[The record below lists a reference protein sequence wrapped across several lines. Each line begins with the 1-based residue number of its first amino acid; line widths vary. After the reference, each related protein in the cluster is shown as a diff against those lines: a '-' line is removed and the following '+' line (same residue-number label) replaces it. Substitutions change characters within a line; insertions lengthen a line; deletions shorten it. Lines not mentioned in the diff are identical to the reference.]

1 MMSDLNLT
9 PPSDI
14 EALIVGALGNILAHR
29 RIVENARIVVT
40 VRGLISTDDGAVQV
54 IDIAIIPKHNRK
66 YWYSPRH
73 DAKFASWLIT
83 WRVKIGNLVDLSLE
97 DIAAIADGVDRHI
110 GEDMYR

>member
-1 MMSDLNLT
+1 MSVLNLT

-29 RIVENARIVVT
+29 RIVENARLVVT
-40 VRGLISTDDGAVQV
+40 VRGSISTNDGAVQV
-54 IDIAIIPKHNRK
+54 IDIAIIPKHKRK

-83 WRVKIGNLVDLSLE
+83 WRVRIDNLVDLP
-97 DIAAIADGVDRHI
+97 IGGINAIADDIDRHI